1 VDEKHDLHLGCSAG
15 KTIDKVLFA
24 SFGTPG
30 GSCDAGFHTGNDPAG
45 AACNANNS
53 VVVVERACLG
63 KQSCLLT
70 ACLATHN
77 GVGKC
82 TQNSS
87 QNFGRSDPCLNVR
100 KQLAAEIHCSGDPP
114 GASCKDSCYGPPF
127 PSPWGTPGGY
137 PHISGN
143 KEQYENHIL
152 SAAHTKPL
160 ETLFCWHGFQY
171 VRVSSEGKTGF
182 KGGLHDI
189 VGLEIHTNMSQTG
202 KLEFDGSDAGRV
214 LNGVNQMTLQSQRT
228 NVAAYMPTDCPSTI
242 SAQYRSLS

>member
-1 VDEKHDLHLGCSAG
+1 MQAFLSWER
-15 KTIDKVLFA
+15 
-24 SFGTPG
+24 
-30 GSCDAGFHTGNDPAG
+30 

-114 GASCKDSCYGPPF
+114 GASCKDSCYGPPV
-127 PSPWGTPGGY
+127 PSPWGCACQSTFR
-137 PHISGN
+137 S
-143 KEQYENHIL
+143 
-152 SAAHTKPL
+152 
-160 ETLFCWHGFQY
+160 
-171 VRVSSEGKTGF
+171 
-182 KGGLHDI
+182 I
-189 VGLEIHTNMSQTG
+189 VGL
-202 KLEFDGSDAGRV
+202 FPA
-214 LNGVNQMTLQSQRT
+214 
-228 NVAAYMPTDCPSTI
+228 
-242 SAQYRSLS
+242 